1 MGQSMEL
8 PAILDL
14 NAAAIVHHELNN
26 LRGKAVELDAS
37 GVERLGGVCLQLLL
51 AARAAWAAD
60 GNGFKI
66 ANHSEAFAASARL
79 MAAVELLENVQEQAS

>member
-1 MGQSMEL
+1 MGQTVEL
-8 PAILDL
+8 PAVLDL
-14 NAAAIVHHELNN
+14 NSAAIVHHELNS

-60 GNGFKI
+60 GHEFRIINQ
-66 ANHSEAFAASARL
+66 SDAFAASARL
-79 MAAVELLENVQEQAS
+79 MAANDLLADVQEQAS